1 MKTISRRSFVLLAAL
16 VAACGQGGGIN
27 SSRDDLDTAVR
38 RAQSDLY
45 ANVPNARD
53 VASRAAGVLIMP
65 EVTEGGLF
73 VGGAYGEGALLI
85 GDAPV
90 EYFSVAVASFGF
102 QAGFQTASQAL
113 FFMTPDALANFRT
126 TDGWTAGA
134 ETKYVFKEDAAS
146 FGVST
151 DTVNLP
157 VYAIVFGQ
165 QGILAGATVEGA
177 KYSRIIR

>member
-1 MKTISRRSFVLLAAL
+1 MKTISRRSFVLLAAFL
-16 VAACGQGGGIN
+16 AACGQGGIN
-27 SSRDDLDTAVR
+27 SSRDDLDSAVR
-38 RAQSDLY
+38 SAQANLY
-45 ANVPNARD
+45 ASVPNARE

-73 VGGAYGEGALLI
+73 FGGAYGEGALLI

-90 EYFSVAVASFGF
+90 EYFSVAAASFGL

-113 FFMTPDALANFRT
+113 FFMTPEALANFRT
-126 TDGWTAGA
+126 TDGWSAGA

-151 DTVNLP
+151 DTANLP
-157 VYAIVFGQ
+157 VYALVFGQ
-165 QGILAGATVEGA
+165 QGILAGATIEGA